1 MNTYRSYNSKA
12 GMLVLGLVLIGVLLF
27 AGSPTSYATPPAP
40 PASDAN
46 PSAVTYGGSAGP
58 DAAGLALPT
67 DQVIVK
73 YRAPI
78 TQLKTFNPASTAAMD
93 RLSEAAGV
101 PLTYEREMSGDAQ
114 VLGLPARLPLAE
126 VQAIADSLSALPEV
140 EYAEPDAIMV
150 PMLTPN
156 DPQYPNQW
164 HYLAPGP
171 SQYGINAPAAWDVTT
186 GSPSIVVADID
197 TGITN
202 HVDLSGRT
210 LPGYDFISDSR
221 TANDG
226 DGRDS
231 NPSDPGDWIT
241 AAESSSGYF
250 AGCQIDNSTWHGT
263 HTAGTIGAASNNG
276 VGVAGVNWNSK
287 ILPVRV
293 LGKCGGYISDIAD
306 GMRWSAGLAVSGVP
320 NNANPAKV
328 INMSLSGAG
337 ACGTTYQDA
346 INAITGAGT
355 TIVVAA
361 GNNNPGQDASGYR
374 PGNCTGIITVAATNR
389 DGARASYSNFG
400 ASVEISAPG
409 GETKVSVVNG
419 VLSTLNTGTQGPGTD
434 AYAYYQGTSMA
445 APHVAGVASLLYS
458 LKPALTPA
466 EVLAILQN
474 TVTNFPT
481 GSSCTTSNC
490 GRGIVN
496 AGAAVAAV
504 LNPVPT
510 ITGLNPSSAIPGGSG
525 FTIAVNGTGFVHNSA
540 VQWNGS
546 NRTTTYISST
556 QLTAVITGVDIATAG
571 TGNVTV
577 LNPAPGGGASN
588 TVSFVVGNPLPA
600 ITGLNPFWAT
610 PGGLDFTLIVNGTG
624 FINSSLV
631 QWNGLSRVTTYFSST
646 KVTAAITAADIAATS
661 TASVTVVNPSPGG
674 GASNTV
680 SFLVGTPKKVYLPL
694 VVKNSQLPPAAPVLN
709 AIANADGDGNYSV
722 SWNAVAG
729 ATSYTLEED
738 DNAGFTSPT
747 PQYNGAGTSWNA
759 TGKAAATYYYRVK
772 AGNNTGSS
780 GWSNVQPIAVC
791 QNAIQNSGFENG
803 AAGWQEYSFHGWPV
817 IVDAT
822 TYPGSAPAHS
832 GSWEAW
838 EGGDD
843 NDVSFVQQTVVVSC
857 PYLVYWH
864 WIHSD
869 DTCGNDFGGVLV
881 NGNKVDQYDLCV
893 STTTPNWAKHV
904 VNLSAYVGQMV
915 QLQIRTETNGSIFS
929 NLFLDDLSLQPT
941 TAAAAAVSHAPS
953 AADWQMKSVQTGPRR
968 SAVVTGLPERVFRRP
983 LSSGK

>member
-1 MNTYRSYNSKA
+1 
-12 GMLVLGLVLIGVLLF
+12 
-27 AGSPTSYATPPAP
+27 
-40 PASDAN
+40 
-46 PSAVTYGGSAGP
+46 
-58 DAAGLALPT
+58 
-67 DQVIVK
+67 
-73 YRAPI
+73 
-78 TQLKTFNPASTAAMD
+78 
-93 RLSEAAGV
+93 
-101 PLTYEREMSGDAQ
+101 
-114 VLGLPARLPLAE
+114 
-126 VQAIADSLSALPEV
+126 
-140 EYAEPDAIMV
+140 
-150 PMLTPN
+150 
-156 DPQYPNQW
+156 
-164 HYLAPGP
+164 
-171 SQYGINAPAAWDVTT
+171 
-186 GSPSIVVADID
+186 
-197 TGITN
+197 
-202 HVDLSGRT
+202 
-210 LPGYDFISDSR
+210 
-221 TANDG
+221 
-226 DGRDS
+226 
-231 NPSDPGDWIT
+231 
-241 AAESSSGYF
+241 
-250 AGCQIDNSTWHGT
+250 
-263 HTAGTIGAASNNG
+263 
-276 VGVAGVNWNSK
+276 
-287 ILPVRV
+287 
-293 LGKCGGYISDIAD
+293 
-306 GMRWSAGLAVSGVP
+306 
-320 NNANPAKV
+320 
-328 INMSLSGAG
+328 
-337 ACGTTYQDA
+337 
-346 INAITGAGT
+346 
-355 TIVVAA
+355 
-361 GNNNPGQDASGYR
+361 
-374 PGNCTGIITVAATNR
+374 
-389 DGARASYSNFG
+389 
-400 ASVEISAPG
+400 
-409 GETKVSVVNG
+409 
-419 VLSTLNTGTQGPGTD
+419 
-434 AYAYYQGTSMA
+434 
-445 APHVAGVASLLYS
+445 
-458 LKPALTPA
+458 
-466 EVLAILQN
+466 VLAILQN

-729 ATSYTLEED
+729 ATSYTLDED

-747 PQYNGAGTSWNA
+747 TQYNGAGTSWNA
-759 TGKAAATYYYRVK
+759 TSKAAATYYYRVK